1 MHDLMYVQFGR
12 QRREELMRE
21 AEMDRLARE
30 ARGDREKRPD
40 HRRPSEPVRVAD
52 GTRRSSP
59 RGPGGRG
66 GRGAERG
73 PS

>member
-1 MHDLMYVQFGR
+1 MHDLMYVQLGR

-30 ARGDREKRPD
+30 ARGDREKRSD
-40 HRRPSEPVRVAD
+40 HRRPSEPVRVA
-52 GTRRSSP
+52 GETRRSFP
-59 RGPGGRG
+59 RGPGGREE
-66 GRGAERG
+66 RGAERS